1 MTPSEPRWWKRCR
14 DRARQRGDLR
24 AMTRYR
30 GPALPFPSTP
40 SPPWS
45 PTPLTPPETNSSL
58 FQPHQG
64 HHCYDHNA
72 IVLTATMQTA
82 SGNLRD
88 GFPEESQVCRRECC
102 HRQFRA
108 ALTATEQ
115 VVNTFNSFFLIAIVS
130 SIFSTSGRRSCTCAR
145 CTSTSW
151 PVPTKSSKP
160 WRKRKPSRGTK
171 LSLIAVDLDCLL
183 LLRLNCQLWPVPT
196 WLSHPQSGPSKA
208 VRKWKWLVRK
218 WKCLQKVT
226 RTLSS
231 TYNDDDCFFLYQ
243 LCPFALIA
251 GLGSENK

>member
-1 MTPSEPRWWKRCR
+1 
-14 DRARQRGDLR
+14 
-24 AMTRYR
+24 MTRYR

-72 IVLTATMQTA
+72 IVLTAIVQTP

-145 CTSTSW
+145 CTSTNCPARRPRRSRRSLRRQAVVRASW
-151 PVPTKSSKP
+151 CCRQQNGAKT
-160 WRKRKPSRGTK
+160 
-171 LSLIAVDLDCLL
+171 
-183 LLRLNCQLWPVPT
+183 
-196 WLSHPQSGPSKA
+196 
-208 VRKWKWLVRK
+208 
-218 WKCLQKVT
+218 KCLQRVIKI
-226 RTLSS
+226 LSS
-231 TYNDDDCFFLYQ
+231 TYECF
-243 LCPFALIA
+243 
-251 GLGSENK
+251 